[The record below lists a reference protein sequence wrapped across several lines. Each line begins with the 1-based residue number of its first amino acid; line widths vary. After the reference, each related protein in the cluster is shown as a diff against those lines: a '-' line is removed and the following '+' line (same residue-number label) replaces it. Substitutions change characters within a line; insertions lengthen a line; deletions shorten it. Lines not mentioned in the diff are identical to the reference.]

1 MAPALDRKR
10 LEHLERRELHLT
22 VLAAVFVLVQAA
34 GLAVLMYPL
43 VFLRPDNANKWTLRV
58 AYFGFCVLTVLFAGY
73 LLDRQRL
80 VRNLKQ
86 NLLEQL
92 ERNIQL
98 RQQASADI
106 LQSMP
111 GQDHFWDRLTMEHRR
126 AMTMHTTLSLL
137 VVQPTGASGGKD
149 AKQREAA
156 WGDAAKAMAGK
167 LRPTDSIYN
176 LSAQLFAIVLP
187 ETDTLNAKRVAV
199 RLQDALQSVRATH
212 GISFDISVHNYPED
226 VQSSHELEDIV
237 KSLLPEGQNWE
248 LPAPAATV

>member
-1 MAPALDRKR
+1 MAALDRNQ

-22 VLAAVFVLVQAA
+22 VLAAVFVLIQAA

-43 VFLRPDNANKWTLRV
+43 VFLRPDSGNKWTLRV
-58 AYFGFCVLTVLFAGY
+58 AYFGFCVLSILFAGY
-73 LLDRQRL
+73 LLDRQRV

-86 NLLEQL
+86 SLLEQL

-98 RQQASADI
+98 RQQASLDI

-126 AMTMHTTLSLL
+126 AMTMHTTLTLLL
-137 VVQPTGASGGKD
+137 VQATGFSANKD
-149 AKQREAA
+149 PKQREAG

-176 LSAQLFAIVLP
+176 LSPELFAIVLP
-187 ETDTLNAKRVAV
+187 ETDTVNGKRVAI
-199 RLQDALQSVRATH
+199 RLQEALQAVRAVH
-212 GISFDISVHNYPED
+212 GISFDIAVHNYPEH

-237 KSLLPEGQNWE
+237 KSLLPEGQTWE
-248 LPAPAATV
+248 LPAPAPTAG

>member
-1 MAPALDRKR
+1 MTPTLDRKQ
-10 LEHLERRELHLT
+10 LDHLERRELHLT

-43 VFLRPDNANKWTLRV
+43 VFLRPDGPNKWTMRV
-58 AYFGFCVLTVLFAGY
+58 AYVGFCVLTVLFAGY
-73 LLDRQRL
+73 LLDRQRV

-86 NLLEQL
+86 TLIEQL
-92 ERNIQL
+92 ERNLQI

-111 GQDHFWDRLTMEHRR
+111 GKEHFWDRLTMEHRR

-137 VVQPTGASGGKD
+137 LVQAAASAADKNP
-149 AKQREAA
+149 KQREAA
-156 WGDAAKAMAGK
+156 WGDAAKAVAGK

-176 LSAQLFAIVLP
+176 VSSQLFAIVLP
-187 ETDTLNAKRVAV
+187 ETDTLNAKRVAM
-199 RLQDALQSVRATH
+199 RLQEALQAVRAVYGVTFE
-212 GISFDISVHNYPED
+212 IAVHNYPEN

-237 KSLLPEGQNWE
+237 KSLLPEGQTWE
-248 LPAPAATV
+248 MPVQATTT

>member
-1 MAPALDRKR
+1 MTPTLDRKQ
-10 LEHLERRELHLT
+10 LDHLERRELHLT

-43 VFLRPDNANKWTLRV
+43 VFLRPDGSNKWTLRV
-58 AYFGFCVLTVLFAGY
+58 AYVGFCVLTVLFAGY
-73 LLDRQRL
+73 LLDRQRV

-86 NLLEQL
+86 TLIEQL
-92 ERNIQL
+92 ERNIQI

-111 GQDHFWDRLTMEHRR
+111 GKDHFWDRLTMEHRR

-137 VVQPTGASGGKD
+137 LVQAAASTADKN

-176 LSAQLFAIVLP
+176 VSSQLFAVVLP
-187 ETDTLNAKRVAV
+187 ETDTLNAKRVAL
-199 RLQDALQSVRATH
+199 RLQEALQAVRAVH
-212 GISFDISVHNYPED
+212 GVTFEIAVHNYPED

-237 KSLLPEGQNWE
+237 KSLLPEGQTWE
-248 LPAPAATV
+248 MPAPATTT